1 MADSK
6 ITDFAALTA
15 LAVGDLFVVVD
26 ISDTSMAA
34 TGTDKKITL
43 ADVKTGLALTTVA
56 TDTIFDA
63 KGDLAVG
70 TGADTAAKLSVGA
83 FGEVVKADSS
93 TSTGL
98 IYGRPQSLRE
108 KYLQPTNAIENFSRA
123 TNSFASAGVLSSGI
137 VSLTAIALPANFLV
151 TSISFCSSATAAS
164 TPTHWWFSLCNSSYV
179 TLRSTADQLTA
190 AWAANTEKI
199 VNLSST
205 FTTTY
210 EGLYYLAI
218 MMTASTPV
226 SLLGFSTAPSSVP
239 NAIAPMIAVNGIT
252 GQTTAP
258 ADATN
263 LATSPT
269 AKSNNFWG
277 YVI

>member
-1 MADSK
+1 
-6 ITDFAALTA
+6 
-15 LAVGDLFVVVD
+15 
-26 ISDTSMAA
+26 MAA
-34 TGTDKKITL
+34 SGTDKKVAFSEL
-43 ADVKTGLALTTVA
+43 KTGLALTTVA
-56 TDTIFDA
+56 TDSIFDA
-63 KGDLAVG
+63 KGDLPVG
-70 TGADTAAKLSVGA
+70 TGADTAAKLAVGT
-83 FGEVVKADSS
+83 FGQVAKADST

-98 IYGRPQSLRE
+98 IYGSPAVATH
-108 KYLQPTNAIENFSRA
+108 YLKPTGSYETFSRA
-123 TNSFASAGVLSSGI
+123 VGIQNQGPLTSGT
-137 VSLTAIALPANFLV
+137 VSLFAIALPNNYLV
-151 TSISFCSSATAAS
+151 TSISFCSGTTAAS
-164 TPTHWWFSLCNSSYV
+164 PTHWWFSLCNSSYT
-179 TLRSTADQLTA
+179 TLRSTADQTTG

-218 MMTASTPV
+218 MVTGTTP
-226 SLLGFSTAPSSVP
+226 SLLGGAALPAATAF
-239 NAIAPMIAVNGIT
+239 AISPLIAVNGIT

-269 AKSNNFWG
+269 GKSTNCWA